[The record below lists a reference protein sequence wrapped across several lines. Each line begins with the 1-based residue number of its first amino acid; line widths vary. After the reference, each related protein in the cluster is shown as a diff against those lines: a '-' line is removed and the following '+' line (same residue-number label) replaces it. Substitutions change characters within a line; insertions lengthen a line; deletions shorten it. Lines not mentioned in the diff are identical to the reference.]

1 MATLE
6 FALVVP
12 VLIVLIIGALDFSRL
27 IVAYT
32 TITNA
37 SREGARYAV
46 LHPAAPASE
55 IQREVQ
61 QRSSP
66 LSANDL
72 SVVIKVQQ
80 AGGTPQDWSRAFPT
94 RTPSDAVVTVTVS
107 YPWRAASAL
116 TGGFFASRSP
126 ALESTASLEMRR

>member
-27 IVAYT
+27 LVAYT

-37 SREGARYAV
+37 SREGVRYAV
-46 LHPAAPASE
+46 LHPAATTME

-61 QRSSP
+61 RRSSP
-66 LSANDL
+66 LSAGDL
-72 SVVIKVQQ
+72 TVVVKVE
-80 AGGTPQDWSRAFPT
+80 QDGSLQGWSQAFPT
-94 RTPSDAVVTVTVS
+94 RTPSDAVVTVVVS

-116 TGGFFASRSP
+116 TGGFFSSKSP
-126 ALESTASLEMRR
+126 ALESSASLGMRR

>member
-37 SREGARYAV
+37 SREGVRYAV
-46 LHPAAPASE
+46 LHPAASASE
-55 IQREVQ
+55 IQQEVER
-61 QRSSP
+61 RSSP
-66 LSANDL
+66 LSARDL
-72 SVVIKVQQ
+72 TVVVKIQQ
-80 AGGTPQDWSRAFPT
+80 DGGTQDWSRAYAT

-126 ALESTASLEMRR
+126 SLESTASLDMRR

>member
-27 IVAYT
+27 LVAYT

-37 SREGARYAV
+37 SREGVRYAV
-46 LHPAAPASE
+46 LHPAASASD

-61 QRSSP
+61 RRSSP
-66 LSANDL
+66 LSAGDL
-72 SVVIKVQQ
+72 TVVIKVQQ
-80 AGGTPQDWSRAFPT
+80 DGSLQDWSQAFPT

-116 TGGFFASRSP
+116 TGGFFASKSP
-126 ALESTASLEMRR
+126 ALESSASLGMRR